1 MNILENKTMKNQQ
14 DQQDQETTTYGRFTL
29 NLERDGD
36 TIFSTVSHPNGYSGS
51 LASLEGLGYLENE
64 TWTKRK
70 PVPQKVIKYFLSVED
85 AFMG

>member
-1 MNILENKTMKNQQ
+1 MATMKNQQ
-14 DQQDQETTTYGRFTL
+14 DQQDQETSTYGRFTL
-29 NLERDGD
+29 SLERDGN

-70 PVPQKVIKYFLSVED
+70 PVPQKVIQYFLSVED
-85 AFMG
+85 AFTG

>member
-1 MNILENKTMKNQQ
+1 MKNQQ
-14 DQQDQETTTYGRFTL
+14 DQQDQETATYGRFTL
-29 NLERDGD
+29 NLERDGN

-70 PVPQKVIKYFLSVED
+70 PVPRKVIEFFLSVEES
-85 AFMG
+85 FINNN